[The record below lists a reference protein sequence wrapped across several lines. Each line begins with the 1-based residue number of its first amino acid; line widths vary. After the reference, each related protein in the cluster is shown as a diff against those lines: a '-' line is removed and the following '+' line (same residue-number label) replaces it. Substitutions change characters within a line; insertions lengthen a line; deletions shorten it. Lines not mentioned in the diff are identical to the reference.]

1 MTDPTSAFTPLDR
14 PVWHSLIGRHA
25 ALAIGDALAV
35 RFRPDVNLF
44 GAAADASPEAL
55 AALAALVPAQ
65 GVLATVGIGAAPPL
79 PGTVVEAER
88 LLYQMAAT
96 QLHRAG
102 RTIDLVALGADDA
115 AEMFELATLTAPG
128 PFFPNTYLQGG
139 YVGVRRG
146 GRLVAMAGE
155 RMKLPGFTEVSAVC
169 THPDH
174 RGQGYARALMEAVIA
189 PRLEWGEGVF
199 LHHYPDNP
207 AVALYRSM
215 GFMPRAA
222 MTLTLHT
229 RA

>member
-1 MTDPTSAFTPLDR
+1 MTDPIPPASPLDR
-14 PVWHSLIGRHA
+14 PVWHSLTGRHA
-25 ALAIGDALAV
+25 ALAIGDARAW

-55 AALAALVPAQ
+55 AALAALVPAH
-65 GVLATVGIGAAPPL
+65 GTLATVGIASAPPL
-79 PGTVVEAER
+79 PGTTVEAER
-88 LLYQMAAT
+88 RLDQMVAT

-102 RTIDLVALGADDA
+102 RAVESVALGADDA

-174 RGQGYARALMEAVIA
+174 RGQGYARALMEAVMVPLIE
-189 PRLEWGEGVF
+189 RGERVF

-215 GFMPRAA
+215 GFVPRAA
-222 MTLTLHT
+222 MTLTLYT
-229 RA
+229 RI

>member
-1 MTDPTSAFTPLDR
+1 MPAPTPLDR
-14 PVWHSLIGRHA
+14 PVWHSLAGRHA
-25 ALAIGDALAV
+25 ALAVGDARAW
-35 RFRPDVNLF
+35 RFRADVNLF
-44 GAAADASPEAL
+44 GAAADASPDAL
-55 AALAALVPAQ
+55 AALAALIPAE
-65 GVLATVGIGAAPPL
+65 GALATVENAPARPL
-79 PGTVVEAER
+79 PGAVIEAER
-88 LLYQMAAT
+88 RLDQMLAT
-96 QLHRAG
+96 GLNRAG
-102 RTIDLVALGADDA
+102 RAVDIVALGGDDA

-128 PFFPNTYLQGG
+128 PFFANTYLQGG

-189 PRLEWGEGVF
+189 PLLERGEGVF

-207 AVALYRSM
+207 AVALYRSL
-215 GFMPRAA
+215 GFVARAA
-222 MTLTLHT
+222 MTLTLYT

>member
-1 MTDPTSAFTPLDR
+1 MTDPTSAPTPLDH
-14 PVWHSLIGRHA
+14 PVWHSLSGRHA
-25 ALAIGDALAV
+25 ALALGDARAW
-35 RFRPDVNLF
+35 RFRPEVNMF
-44 GAAADASPEAL
+44 AAAADASPGAL

-65 GVLATVGIGAAPPL
+65 GALATVENAPARPL
-79 PGTVVEAER
+79 PGAVIEGERRLDQMVATRLNRGGRAVES
-88 LLYQMAAT
+88 
-96 QLHRAG
+96 
-102 RTIDLVALGADDA
+102 VALGADDA

-128 PFFPNTYLQGG
+128 PFFPSTYLQGG

-155 RMKLPGFTEVSAVC
+155 RMKVPGFTEVSAVC

-189 PRLEWGEGVF
+189 PLLEHGEGVF

-215 GFMPRAA
+215 GFVPRAA
-222 MTLTLHT
+222 MTLTLYA
-229 RA
+229 RV

>member
-1 MTDPTSAFTPLDR
+1 MTDPLPAASPLDR
-14 PVWHSLIGRHA
+14 PVWHSLSGRHA
-25 ALAIGDALAV
+25 ALALGDARAW

-44 GAAADASPEAL
+44 GAAADASPGAL
-55 AALAALVPAQ
+55 AALAALIPAQ
-65 GVLATVGIGAAPPL
+65 GALATVENASARPL
-79 PGTVVEAER
+79 PGAAIEAER
-88 LLYQMAAT
+88 RLDQMVAT
-96 QLHRAG
+96 QLNRGG
-102 RTIDLVALGADDA
+102 RTVEIVALGADDA

-128 PFFPNTYLQGG
+128 PFFANTYLQGG
-139 YVGVRRG
+139 YVGVRRS

-189 PRLEWGEGVF
+189 PLLERGEGVF

-215 GFMPRAA
+215 GFVPRAA
-222 MTLTLHT
+222 MTLTLYT